1 MTERRIP
8 ASTIV
13 ISAVIDVVLVLVFV
27 LIGRQSHDEGITV
40 GGALETAWPF
50 LVGLLVAW
58 VGTRAWQRPLGIL
71 RPGVLLWVGTVL
83 IGMLLRVA
91 SGQGVALAVVVVA
104 TVTLAVFLLGWRALA
119 AGFRRIRRSPE
130 AL

>member
-1 MTERRIP
+1 MTVRRTS
-8 ASTIV
+8 ATTI
-13 ISAVIDVVLVLVFV
+13 ITAAVVDVVLVLVFV
-27 LIGRQSHDEGITV
+27 AIGRQSHDQGITPLGV
-40 GGALETAWPF
+40 LETAWPF
-50 LVGLLVAW
+50 LTGLVVAW
-58 VGTRAWQRPLGIL
+58 VGMRAWRNPLGVL
-71 RPGVLLWVGTVL
+71 QPGVLLWVGTVL

-91 SGQGVALAVVVVA
+91 SGQGVALPFVIVA